1 MAIIRRRRLFQLTM
15 ATASS
20 LGFVGAFPSRAQDIV
35 DSLKILVGYPPG
47 GSNDVVARRVAGKL
61 VGNYANVA
69 VVDNKPG
76 AAGRLVVDSL
86 KSLPADGKTM
96 LLTPSSVV
104 TLYPHVYRQLSYDPV
119 SDLTPVAVACD
130 QVHALAVG
138 TPVPEQVRTVADFAA
153 WAKANP
159 AKANCGNPGEGSTP
173 HLLTFMLVKSSGAP
187 IQAVPYRGLAPAVN
201 DLVSG
206 QLASAMLPDG
216 AFLPY
221 RAGGRARVLATTG
234 AARSPFFPEVPTFV
248 EQGLKNIVVTEWIG
262 FFMRAGTSEV
272 IVSKAADAI
281 AEALRQ
287 PDLVEAF
294 ATAGLVSAPSTPT
307 ELARRLST
315 DRAYWG
321 SVVKSSGFSKLE

>member
-1 MAIIRRRRLFQLTM
+1 MAMIRRRRLFQLT

-20 LGFVGAFPSRAQDIV
+20 LGLVRAFPSHAQDIV
-35 DSLKILVGYPPG
+35 DNLKILVGYPPG

-61 VGNYANVA
+61 VGTYANVA

-86 KSLPADGKTM
+86 KSLAADGKTM

-119 SDLTPVAVACD
+119 ADFTPVAVACD
-130 QVHALAVG
+130 QVHGLAVG
-138 TPVPEQVRTVADFAA
+138 TPVSQQVKTVADFVA

-159 AKANCGNPGEGSTP
+159 EKANCGNPGEGSTP
-173 HLLTFMLVKSSGAP
+173 HLLTFMLVRSSGAP

-221 RAGGRARVLATTG
+221 VSGGRARVLATTG
-234 AARSPFFPEVPTFV
+234 AARSPFFPDVPTFA
-248 EQGLKNIVVTEWIG
+248 EQGLQTILVTEWIG
-262 FFMRAGTSEV
+262 FFMRAGTSEA
-272 IVSKAADAI
+272 IVSRAADAI
-281 AEALRQ
+281 AQALRQ
-287 PDLVEAF
+287 TDLVEAF
-294 ATAGLVSAPSTPT
+294 ATAGLVSAPSTPA
-307 ELARRLST
+307 ELARRLRA

-321 SVVKSSGFSKLE
+321 HVVNSSGFPRLE